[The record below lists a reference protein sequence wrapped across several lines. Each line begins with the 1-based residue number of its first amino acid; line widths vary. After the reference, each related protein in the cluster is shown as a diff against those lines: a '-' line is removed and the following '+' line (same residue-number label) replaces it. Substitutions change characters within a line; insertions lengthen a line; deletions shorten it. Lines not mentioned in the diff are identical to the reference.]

1 MGYPLIVFVIS
12 SVFFLMVARQYLR
25 RRRPYQLAW
34 ALSLA
39 TAVGGSL
46 AYVIFL
52 AADKSELAF
61 RLYYVFGALLTA
73 PLLGLGSILVI
84 SRGEAA
90 KARARWIV
98 WGVGI
103 LAVVGAIVLLT
114 NPLDHRALIQLGS
127 SGSSTYAGPGT
138 NPDVYTA
145 NSGKAFVIGLNIFG
159 ALAVFGVALYSAWQ
173 LYKRHGSPRLV
184 TANVVIALGTY
195 IISQAGGQARTGHG
209 AGLFWLT
216 MTIGWIVL
224 FGGFMLTSTVHR
236 ESAAPVLTQAPVAS
250 A

>member
-1 MGYPLIVFVIS
+1 MGYPLFVFVVS
-12 SVFFLMVARQYLR
+12 GMFFLVVARQYAQ
-25 RRRPYQLAW
+25 RRRPYQFAW

-39 TAVGGSL
+39 TAVAGSL

-84 SRGEAA
+84 SRSDAA
-90 KARARWIV
+90 RVRARW
-98 WGVGI
+98 
-103 LAVVGAIVLLT
+103 VVSVVALLCVAGAIVLLT
-114 NPLDHRALIQLGS
+114 NPVNTQVLGQLNG
-127 SGSSTYAGPGT
+127 GPGT

-145 NSGKAFVIGLNIFG
+145 NSGKVFVIVLNIFG
-159 ALAVFGVALYSAWQ
+159 ALAVFGVAIYSAWQ
-173 LYKRHGSPRLV
+173 LYKRRGSPRLV

-209 AGLFWLT
+209 VGLFWLT

-224 FGGFMLTSTVHR
+224 FGGFLLTFTVHR
-236 ESAAPVLTQAPVAS
+236 ESVAPLRQTAPVAP